1 MRSDCQISGEN
12 WVDCIQPTLWLMACL
27 VRSMSI
33 AFRVNRRSGDYIKAT
48 VVPSN
53 RSHGSH
59 FGALDGFLAICFM
72 AAVGGLIY
80 LLAR

>member
-1 MRSDCQISGEN
+1 MDLRNLERF
-12 WVDCIQPTLWLMACL
+12 QPLHPWLTACL

-48 VVPSN
+48 VVPSS
-53 RSHGSH
+53 RSRGSH
-59 FGALDGFLAICFM
+59 FGAVDGFIMICFV
-72 AAVGGLIY
+72 AAIGGLIY